1 MVFRDYAWQIGF
13 GTRKIGLKSNISS
26 IKEVCGFNLPQKMEN
41 KIILRSFA
49 PQFKNCFKLNFSKL
63 AQLVDVGK
71 IKNDEPR
78 GQQICQNNQKISTG
92 I

>member
-1 MVFRDYAWQIGF
+1 
-13 GTRKIGLKSNISS
+13 
-26 IKEVCGFNLPQKMEN
+26 MEN

-63 AQLVDVGK
+63 AQLVDVGE
-71 IKNDEPR
+71 IENDKPN

>member
-1 MVFRDYAWQIGF
+1 VFRDYSWQIDF
-13 GTRKIGLKSNISS
+13 GTRKTGLKSNISS

-71 IKNDEPR
+71 KPN

>member
-1 MVFRDYAWQIGF
+1 
-13 GTRKIGLKSNISS
+13 
-26 IKEVCGFNLPQKMEN
+26 MEN

-71 IKNDEPR
+71 KPN
-78 GQQICQNNQKISTG
+78 GQKICQNNQKISTG